1 VTGGGADARRS
12 GVTGAAVVGA
22 AGRGAGSGARV
33 ARGQVRRDGAVVHW
47 DFNDVDV
54 SAARDPQSKLHFWVE
69 VDGIRTYSNFWT
81 HGVDARTYLPNP
93 DVLLGDCA

>member
-1 VTGGGADARRS
+1 MPWTPAVWLVCALNNETG
-12 GVTGAAVVGA
+12 V
-22 AGRGAGSGARV
+22 RV
-33 ARGQVRRDGAVVHW
+33 ARGQARRDGAVVHW

-54 SAARDPQSKLHFWVE
+54 SAARDLQSKLHFWIE